1 MNNTQIIEQAAID
14 SGFFTQ
20 EEVERLTADGKSI
33 PFLTATGWKRKGFV
47 PKEGIKGFET
57 RLWRKRPSRRG
68 STPSGDESLSG
79 SFYKVRCH
87 LFHPSQVKA
96 IDDVE
101 VTE

>member
-20 EEVERLTADGKSI
+20 EEVERLTADGESI

-57 RLWRKRPSRRG
+57 RLWRKRPPRKG
-68 STPSGDESLSG
+68 SNPSGEESLSG
-79 SFYKVRCH
+79 GFYKVRCH
-87 LFHPSQVKA
+87 LYHPSQVVA
-96 IDDVE
+96 MDGTGI
-101 VTE
+101 TE

>member
-14 SGFFTQ
+14 SGFYSQ
-20 EEVERLTADGKSI
+20 EEVDRLTAEGKDI
-33 PFLTATGWKRKGFV
+33 PFYTQTAWKRKGYV

-68 STPSGDESLSG
+68 STTSGENGLSG

-101 VTE
+101 ITE

>member
-33 PFLTATGWKRKGFV
+33 PFLTATGWKRKGYV

-57 RLWRKRPSRRG
+57 RLGRKRPSAKG
-68 STPSGDESLSG
+68 SIPSGEGDLSG
-79 SFYKVRCH
+79 CFYKVRCH
-87 LFHPSQVKA
+87 LYHPSQVVS
-96 IDDVE
+96 IDDISK
-101 VTE
+101 TE